1 MVINPPRGI
10 VTVPAIMALTG
21 GYKVL
26 INLLMLWL
34 MESGI
39 GAYAATI
46 ILRFGSTTG
55 SASHFITRVA
65 KIETPPQCFVIE
77 VFFPSSPVA
86 FVHSHPF
93 SPTSVTF
100 SPQN

>member
-39 GAYAATI
+39 GACTATMD
-46 ILRFGSTTG
+46 FGG
-55 SASHFITRVA
+55 MVEDNNIEPYNYLSANSLI
-65 KIETPPQCFVIE
+65 
-77 VFFPSSPVA
+77 S
-86 FVHSHPF
+86 
-93 SPTSVTF
+93 
-100 SPQN
+100 